1 MNSQTNNYKN
11 WKSKDLESWLKTE
24 PKLDNEFLY
33 LPDEHPQYNHE
44 VMHEW
49 ERPLMKADAEQL
61 CSKGGSVLNIGYG
74 MGIIDG
80 YIRELKPTKHTIIEI
95 HPKIAKMAID
105 AGYKNVL
112 VGDWLDVVKELDEQ
126 FDAIYFD
133 TYCFDSRPDWGIFT
147 AHHVDKLL
155 KPGGI
160 FSYFNHGAARK
171 QGVAG
176 LCETMGWQKQIK
188 TVEYSSDDETIEQYD
203 SIIWHKST
211 K

>member
-1 MNSQTNNYKN
+1 MSTNNYKN
-11 WKSKDLESWLKTE
+11 WNSKNLEAWLKTE
-24 PKLDNEFLY
+24 PQLDSEFLY
-33 LPDEHPQYNHE
+33 LPDWHRPSKEQ

-49 ERPLMKADAEQL
+49 ERPLMKADAEQI

-80 YIRELKPTKHTIIEI
+80 YIKDLKPAKHTIIEI
-95 HPKIAKMAID
+95 HPGIAAMAID
-105 AGYKNVL
+105 AGHENVL
-112 VGDWLDVVKELDEQ
+112 VGDWLDVVKDLDEQ

-133 TYCFDSRPDWGIFT
+133 TFCFDNRPDWGIFT

-160 FSYFNHGAARK
+160 FSYFNRGAAFR

-176 LCETMGWQKQIK
+176 LCETLGWQKQIK
-188 TVEYSSDDETIEQYD
+188 VVEFSRDGDSTEQYE
-203 SIIWHKST
+203 SIIWHKSA

>member
-1 MNSQTNNYKN
+1 MSTNNYKN
-11 WKSKDLESWLKTE
+11 WKSEDLEAWLKTK
-24 PKLDNEFLY
+24 PQLDSEFLY
-33 LPDEHPQYNHE
+33 LPDWHRPSKEQ

-49 ERPLMKADAEQL
+49 ERPLMKADAEQI

-80 YIRELKPTKHTIIEI
+80 YIKDLKPAKHTIIEI
-95 HPKIAKMAID
+95 HPGIAAMAID
-105 AGYKNVL
+105 AGHENVL
-112 VGDWLDVVKELDEQ
+112 VGDWLDVVKDLDEQ

-133 TYCFDSRPDWGIFT
+133 TFCFDNRPDWGIFT

-160 FSYFNHGAARK
+160 FSYFNRGAAFR

-176 LCETMGWQKQIK
+176 LCETLGWQKQIK
-188 TVEYSSDDETIEQYD
+188 VVEFSRDGDNTEQYE
-203 SIIWHKST
+203 SIIWHKSA